1 MNNLN
6 MKLVKV
12 NGNTREDLL
21 NALALLG
28 EIDADFCGD
37 NGVEYLWDKVWEANG
52 FEDYE
57 DFENKVENEDF
68 DEDDL
73 KYESNMKYLLDTLKD
88 IKSDK
93 DLIKKYVSCW
103 LDNDGYYS
111 DCNLAVI
118 YNSKEKAECIALA
131 TMSE

>member
-37 NGVEYLWDKVWEANG
+37 NGVEYLWDKVWETNG
-52 FEDYE
+52 FKDYE
-57 DFENKVENEDF
+57 DFENKDF

-88 IKSDK
+88 IKSDD
-93 DLIKKYVSCW
+93 DLIKEYVSCW

-111 DCNLAVI
+111 DYNLEVI